1 MDALPIGVI
10 GEKVINMTLPGA
22 LTEIKNIINNTWKDR
37 YAIIIDSRKCDELS
51 NILIDIGCV
60 KNKILPGKISVLT
73 VEQSKGLEFD
83 CVYVYDKYM
92 TINEKYISYTRALKK
107 LITISN

>member
-1 MDALPIGVI
+1 I
-10 GEKVINMTLPGA
+10 
-22 LTEIKNIINNTWKDR
+22 EIKNIIKGPGKDR
-37 YAIIIDSRKCDELS
+37 YAVIIDSRNSGELS
-51 NILIDIGCV
+51 NTFINIGCV

-92 TINEKYISYTRALKK
+92 TNNEKYISYTRALKELVIIPK
-107 LITISN
+107 